1 MVEWVSAFSNFLAIA
16 VAIWLALVP
25 WKRDAQAEKKKA
37 AMLAWLLTEE
47 LSLTISACNTLRN
60 YTDEQIAAASV
71 ANSEAERLIQEAVRN
86 AGLPQSKEHIFDL
99 SLLPGDAG
107 RRIASVAGLVTP
119 MRGYVDRAKQ
129 CIHEKDR
136 EHAYQKAREIAH
148 TIWGQLSVAQR
159 LAAEAAN
166 EGVPKALL
174 KTANS

>member
-1 MVEWVSAFSNFLAIA
+1 MVEWVAALSNFLAIG

-25 WKRDAQAEKKKA
+25 WKRDAQSEKKKA
-37 AMLAWLLTEE
+37 TMLAWLLTEE

-60 YTDEQIAAASV
+60 YTDEQISAASV

-86 AGLPQSKEHIFDL
+86 AGLPQSKAHIFDL

-119 MRGYVDRAKQ
+119 MRGYVDRAM
-129 CIHEKDR
+129 
-136 EHAYQKAREIAH
+136 KAREIAH
-148 TIWGQLSVAQR
+148 TIWGQLSVAQQ

-174 KTANS
+174 KMAKS